1 MMAQLVSVRDPSGL
15 VRPSQTCVEPSTA
28 KWLRKT
34 PQKDR
39 TPPITSQKKF
49 KLGRRRYVRVGTEA
63 SQRRVQV
70 GNSLPIG
77 LDSMVGTPYASMA
90 KASKLLAA

>member
-49 KLGRRRYVRVGTEA
+49 KLGRRRYVRVGTHA
-63 SQRRVQV
+63 NTNANGRACIFLR
-70 GNSLPIG
+70 
-77 LDSMVGTPYASMA
+77 M
-90 KASKLLAA
+90 

>member
-49 KLGRRRYVRVGTEA
+49 KLGRRRYVRVGTY
-63 SQRRVQV
+63 RDLTTLFR
-70 GNSLPIG
+70 
-77 LDSMVGTPYASMA
+77 
-90 KASKLLAA
+90 